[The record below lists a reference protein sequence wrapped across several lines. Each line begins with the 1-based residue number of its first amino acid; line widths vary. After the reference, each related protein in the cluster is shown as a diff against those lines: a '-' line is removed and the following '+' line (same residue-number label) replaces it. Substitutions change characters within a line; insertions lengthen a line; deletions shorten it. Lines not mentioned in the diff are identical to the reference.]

1 LPENESRQFL
11 ASFLRLTRVTNTG
24 AAFSLG
30 QGYAQTV
37 TFIST
42 VVFLILFFWSIRR
55 YRSSTH
61 SLLEELGMAMVIG
74 AALGNLVDRYIYGRV
89 TDFLEFEFV
98 SFPVFNVADVLIDIG
113 LVLAI
118 ISMMR
123 RRAP

>member
-1 LPENESRQFL
+1 
-11 ASFLRLTRVTNTG
+11 
-24 AAFSLG
+24 
-30 QGYAQTV
+30 
-37 TFIST
+37 
-42 VVFLILFFWSIRR
+42 
-55 YRSSTH
+55 
-61 SLLEELGMAMVIG
+61 MAMVIG